1 MVRTLVRRFALGVTA
16 VGAALASLM
25 SLQGAAAQD
34 AAFKGPDTPVAFIM
48 DASRSMLGEVEGRR
62 RMDVA
67 RDAML
72 QLAPG
77 PLQQGRASLVSF
89 GNDRVNE
96 CDTIPLIH
104 PFGADSVNATI
115 AAIQTIEPA
124 EPAPGV
130 QSRIGSPLYRSI
142 EVALETLPADM
153 ESGSIVMVTD
163 GVDACDRDICEL
175 VPLLNERG
183 VSVDILAIDVNPNLL
198 NQLACVP
205 AGTGGALL
213 PSDNLPT
220 IESYARLL
228 SRAAAP
234 EPIDVQP
241 YLDEIGRLTA
251 ELAAMKQERDDLEN
265 LRRQLDADLLMV
277 FGELDDANEQIKAL
291 KAALA
296 RAQSQGADT
305 AALEAEL
312 EEARL
317 IIRQLQDRIV
327 ALDAA
332 VQRCERELAQA
343 QDRINALES
352 TEPEVVVRE
361 VTVTKIEP
369 DPQVLADLN
378 AAKATLDA
386 LGCPFDQMD
395 ACEPA
400 GNAQDSA
407 LLAELDRVRGQLNA
421 ARADINTLRAD
432 RDAALAGKASADKT
446 VQRMIDGL
454 ALTAS
459 TYESNAGEGY
469 SWIDAVASN
478 AEAGPG
484 LASVRANRGLMA
496 MVSRE
501 QSIQIIPSDT
511 SGLQGEVDALKAQVA
526 ALRGNLRDANDTN
539 TGLRGQLNVAL
550 GQRDAVAVER
560 DELMALLAG
569 AADRA
574 SLLADERDAAA
585 KLAED
590 RLAEILRLTTALTA
604 QGEDLQ
610 ALAGDFNSVE
620 SQRSGLQRDL
630 EQALLVIDERDA
642 TIQSLTL
649 NIETLSTDL
658 GAATNQRDE
667 AISDRDLLLEE
678 IAKLDH
684 TVETLLAK
692 NRELQALMDDLSAE
706 AAQDRTAATEA
717 SAAMDTL
724 RIELDQRTEGLAA
737 AQDRSGLL
745 ERELAELRVI
755 LSQIDG
761 ELTDARNSST
771 AVSEENNSL
780 VVVLQE
786 LREDIIAKDQAAQD
800 ASSQISTLTV
810 RINELEAAG
819 LENEA
824 FFDILITQCTA
835 LLGLEG
841 DGGDALDRETLA
853 YECAAAFES
862 AQRWRADLTEMVE
875 LRDRSL
881 QACEARYAAL
891 DTRAKTLAAGVC
903 GE

>member
-1 MVRTLVRRFALGVTA
+1 
-16 VGAALASLM
+16 
-25 SLQGAAAQD
+25 
-34 AAFKGPDTPVAFIM
+34 
-48 DASRSMLGEVEGRR
+48 
-62 RMDVA
+62 
-67 RDAML
+67 
-72 QLAPG
+72 
-77 PLQQGRASLVSF
+77 
-89 GNDRVNE
+89 
-96 CDTIPLIH
+96 
-104 PFGADSVNATI
+104 
-115 AAIQTIEPA
+115 
-124 EPAPGV
+124 
-130 QSRIGSPLYRSI
+130 
-142 EVALETLPADM
+142 
-153 ESGSIVMVTD
+153 
-163 GVDACDRDICEL
+163 
-175 VPLLNERG
+175 
-183 VSVDILAIDVNPNLL
+183 
-198 NQLACVP
+198 
-205 AGTGGALL
+205 
-213 PSDNLPT
+213 
-220 IESYARLL
+220 
-228 SRAAAP
+228 
-234 EPIDVQP
+234 
-241 YLDEIGRLTA
+241 
-251 ELAAMKQERDDLEN
+251 
-265 LRRQLDADLLMV
+265 
-277 FGELDDANEQIKAL
+277 
-291 KAALA
+291 
-296 RAQSQGADT
+296 
-305 AALEAEL
+305 
-312 EEARL
+312 
-317 IIRQLQDRIV
+317 
-327 ALDAA
+327 
-332 VQRCERELAQA
+332 
-343 QDRINALES
+343 
-352 TEPEVVVRE
+352 
-361 VTVTKIEP
+361 
-369 DPQVLADLN
+369 LN

-539 TGLRGQLNVAL
+539 TGLRGQLNAAL

-862 AQRWRADLTEMVE
+862 AQRWRADLTEMLE